1 MGFDMGSNKSAE
13 DKPGSVLELEQ
24 GSASYDAKVPQG
36 EVVIG
41 TISGLSEKG
50 YPLVNFSISGRTIV
64 SVEATTTLSFTTREI
79 GRQAAL
85 LFIESKIDKP
95 VVIGLIH
102 SPLDMLLESYQE
114 TGIDLE
120 VARDGDKHDNAR
132 EETDE
137 PPHAFEDITIDG
149 KKVHIEA
156 QEEIVFKCGESSIT
170 MTRAGKITIRGKY
183 ILNRS
188 SGVNRIL
195 GGSVQV
201 N

>member
-1 MGFDMGSNKSAE
+1 MGSNESAE
-13 DKPGSVLELEQ
+13 DKPESVFEYRQ
-24 GSASYDAKVPQG
+24 NSSGPDANVPKG
-36 EVVIG
+36 EVVVG
-41 TISGLSEKG
+41 TITGLSEKG
-50 YPLVNFSISGRTIV
+50 YPLVSFSILGQAMV
-64 SVEATTTLSFTTREI
+64 AVEATTTLSLTAREI

-85 LFIESKIDKP
+85 LFIESDVHRP
-95 VVIGLIH
+95 LVIGLIH
-102 SPLDMLLESYQE
+102 SPLDMLLESYRD

-120 VARDGDKHDNAR
+120 VARNDDKDNAR
-132 EETDE
+132 NDIDE
-137 PPHAFEDITIDG
+137 PLHAFEDITIDG

-156 QEEIVFKCGESSIT
+156 RDEIVFKCGESSIT

>member
-1 MGFDMGSNKSAE
+1 MGSKENAE
-13 DKPGSVLELEQ
+13 DKPESLFEYEQ
-24 GSASYDAKVPQG
+24 GSSDHDAKVPKG

-41 TISGLSEKG
+41 SLTGLSERG
-50 YPLVNFSISGRTIV
+50 YPLVSFSILGQTIG
-64 SVEATTTLSFTTREI
+64 SVEATTTLSLTAREI

-85 LFIESKIDKP
+85 LFIESDINKP

-102 SPLDMLLESYQE
+102 SPLDMLLESYRD

-120 VARDGDKHDNAR
+120 VAR
-132 EETDE
+132 ETDNDDVLNDAEE
-137 PPHAFEDITIDG
+137 PLHAFEDVTIDG

-156 QEEIVFKCGESSIT
+156 QEEIVFKCGDSSIT

>member
-1 MGFDMGSNKSAE
+1 MGSNEKSE
-13 DKPGSVLELEQ
+13 DKPESVFAFEQ
-24 GSASYDAKVPQG
+24 DSTDYDASLPKG

-41 TISGLSEKG
+41 TITGLSDKG
-50 YPLVNFSISGRTIV
+50 YPLLSFSISGQTIV
-64 SVEATTTLSFTTREI
+64 SMEATTTLTITMREI

-85 LFIESKIDKP
+85 LFIESKINKP

-102 SPLDMLLESYQE
+102 SSLDMLLESYQE

-120 VARDGDKHDNAR
+120 VARDVDQHDDERDDA
-132 EETDE
+132 DE
-137 PPHAFEDITIDG
+137 PLHAFEDITIDG

>member
-1 MGFDMGSNKSAE
+1 MGSNESAD
-13 DKPGSVLELEQ
+13 DKPDSVFDFEQ
-24 GSASYDAKVPQG
+24 GSVDRDTRVPKG

-50 YPLVNFSISGRTIV
+50 YPVVSFSILGRTIV
-64 SVEATTTLSFTTREI
+64 SVEATTTLSLTTREI

-95 VVIGLIH
+95 VVVGLIH

-120 VARDGDKHDNAR
+120 VAREVEKDDNAR
-132 EETDE
+132 DDTDE
-137 PPHAFEDITIDG
+137 PLHAFDDVTIDG

>member
-1 MGFDMGSNKSAE
+1 MDSKESVE
-13 DKPGSVLELEQ
+13 DKPESVFEYEQ
-24 GSASYDAKVPQG
+24 RSASHDAKVPKG

-41 TISGLSEKG
+41 TITGLDEKG
-50 YPLVNFSISGRTIV
+50 YPLVNFSILGQIMGSI
-64 SVEATTTLSFTTREI
+64 EATTTLSLTTREI
-79 GRQAAL
+79 GRQVAL
-85 LFIESKIDKP
+85 LFIESDIRRP

-102 SPLDMLLESYQE
+102 SQLDMLLESYQDA
-114 TGIDLE
+114 GINLE
-120 VARDGDKHDNAR
+120 VARDDDKADSPNDA
-132 EETDE
+132 EE
-137 PPHAFEDITIDG
+137 PLHAFEDITIDG

-156 QEEIVFKCGESSIT
+156 QEEIVFRCGDSSIT